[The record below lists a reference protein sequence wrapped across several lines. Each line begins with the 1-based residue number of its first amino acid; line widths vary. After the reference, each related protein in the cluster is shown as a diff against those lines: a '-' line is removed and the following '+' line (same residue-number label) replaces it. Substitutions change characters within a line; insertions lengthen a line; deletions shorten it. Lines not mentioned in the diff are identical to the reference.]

1 MSVSSTALTALAAA
15 GRAAD
20 AAAEGVARAMAGGA
34 ASGVLEPSGDTVS
47 LSEQAVRL
55 VVAQRQFEAA
65 VELAETA
72 DEIARESL
80 DLLA

>member
-1 MSVSSTALTALAAA
+1 VTISAASLTALAEA
-15 GRAAD
+15 RQSVET
-20 AAAEGVARAMAGGA
+20 AAEGVRRAAQPAAAAQGAGD
-34 ASGVLEPSGDTVS
+34 SVE

-55 VVAQRQFEAA
+55 VAAQRQFEAA
-65 VELAETA
+65 IELAETA